1 MVYCRRVAAIFL
13 LLLLVNGC
21 ATQPREVAAPAPP
34 SAPSPSV
41 NTDALDETVDVVE
54 APSEPEA
61 EPAKPAR
68 PFPVETLY
76 SLLVAEIAGER
87 QRYDIWLGNYIQE
100 AHRTRDPGVTARAAR
115 IARYLNAHQ
124 AALNTALLWLQLE
137 PDNSEALY
145 MATTELANSG
155 QLMEAFKYSEKLLR
169 KGSTPIFQSIAARA
183 GQTTDTQR
191 ETLMAEFD
199 RLLTEY
205 PDNSQLLVG
214 KATLLQFGNQAEE
227 ALALVRQVLA
237 VHDDDL
243 TAAILEARLLYQLG
257 QSDIALSR
265 LLTLLQRDPD
275 NQRLRL
281 QYARLLASIDL
292 PKAKE
297 QFEILVNQLPND
309 PDMVFSLALVA
320 SELGDTEQAKAMF
333 ERLLAMGEHL
343 DSAHFYLG
351 RMAENEENFS
361 LALEHYRQVQN
372 GPDYLPALTQTID
385 IMVRLGELDGA
396 RKRMSEIRAQFPD
409 QAPQLYMLESQAL
422 AKYQHLD
429 EAEALL
435 TEALT
440 FNPTH
445 ADLLYSRA
453 MINQQRE
460 LIDLME
466 SDLRTIIRYQPNNA
480 SALNALGYYLADKT
494 HRYQEAYD
502 LIKQA
507 LDINPSDPAI
517 IDSMGWVEFRLGN
530 YEEAVLRLRE
540 ALKAFPDHEI
550 AAHLGEALWVSG
562 DEAEARKVW
571 KEGLELKPNSPIIN
585 ETMERLDASPQ

>member
-1 MVYCRRVAAIFL
+1 MVYCQRIAAVFL
-13 LLLLVNGC
+13 VLILVNGC
-21 ATQPREVAAPAPP
+21 TTQPQETALPTPPPVPNIEVDTPVEP
-34 SAPSPSV
+34 V
-41 NTDALDETVDVVE
+41 EVVE
-54 APSEPEA
+54 TQPEPV
-61 EPAKPAR
+61 PPVPTR

-100 AHRTRDPGVTARAAR
+100 AHRTRDPGVTAQAAR

-155 QLMEAFKYSEKLLR
+155 QLMESFKYSEQLLR

-199 RLLTEY
+199 RLLVEY
-205 PDNSQLLVG
+205 PDNSQLLLG
-214 KATLLQFGNQAEE
+214 KATLLQFGNQPE
-227 ALALVRQVLA
+227 AALVLVRQVLA
-237 VHDDDL
+237 VQDDDL

-257 QSDIALSR
+257 QSETALSR
-265 LLTLLQRDPD
+265 MLILLQRDPD
-275 NQRLRL
+275 NQRLRM

-292 PKAKE
+292 VKAKE
-297 QFEILVNQLPND
+297 QFQILVEQNPDD
-309 PDMVFSLALVA
+309 PDMLFSLALVA
-320 SELGDTEQAKAMF
+320 SELGDEALAKSSFEQ
-333 ERLLAMGEHL
+333 LLALGEHQ

-351 RMAENEENFS
+351 RIAEGEENFR
-361 LALEHYRQVQN
+361 LALEHYQQVQS
-372 GPDYLPALTQTID
+372 GPDYLPSLTQTID

-396 RKRMSEIRAQFPD
+396 HKRMDEIRTRFPE
-409 QAPQLYMLESQAL
+409 QAPQLYLLESQAL

-429 EAEALL
+429 DAEALL
-435 TEALT
+435 TQGLT

-466 SDLRTIIRYQPNNA
+466 SDLRTIIRYQPNNS

-494 HRYQEAYD
+494 ERVQEAYD

-517 IDSMGWVEFRLGN
+517 IDSMGWVQFRLGN

-550 AAHLGEALWVSG
+550 AAHLGEVLWVSG
-562 DEAEARKVW
+562 EQDEALKVW
-571 KEGLELKPNSPIIN
+571 HEGLELKPNSPIIT
-585 ETMERLDASPQ
+585 ETMERLDAPPQ